1 MLRFLVDENLPYYF
15 KLWDNDTFTHV
26 YDLDLIHTD
35 TEIWNYAKSN
45 DLIIILKDSDF
56 SNKIMYKSPPPK
68 VIHIRFENVKI
79 QKFYELLTTMWN
91 NIEKEIENH
100 KLVNVFIGRIESIS

>member
-1 MLRFLVDENLPYYF
+1 M
-15 KLWDNDTFTHV
+15 
-26 YDLDLIHTD
+26 
-35 TEIWNYAKSN
+35 
-45 DLIIILKDSDF
+45 
-56 SNKIMYKSPPPK
+56 
-68 VIHIRFENVKI
+68 IHIRFENVKI